1 VTEFLLAHLSDAHIG
16 PLPQFMRRE
25 LLNKRL
31 TGYLNWKR
39 RAQIHNMD
47 VLEAL
52 VADMKAQAP
61 DHVAMTGDVM
71 NIGLPGEFPVAR
83 AWLETLGDPR
93 DVSFTPGNHDAYV
106 RATLPWIEQTFAPW
120 CSSDGEAKTRFPFL
134 RVRGD
139 LALIGLSSGVPTA
152 PFMASGRLGLDQRE
166 ALAALLEE
174 TGKRGLM
181 RVVMIHH
188 PPTRGGAGFG
198 RGLTDARQL
207 ESVIASHGAELIL
220 HGHNHRQQVR
230 HLGLHD
236 APAKT
241 PCVGVASCSAVPGT
255 PLHRAAYHLYRIAR
269 DGNGWRVEARARGV
283 SAHAP
288 AHALHVSDLGP
299 VTL

>member
-1 VTEFLLAHLSDAHIG
+1 MTEFLLAHLSDAHIG

-25 LLNKRL
+25 LMNKRF
-31 TGYLNWKR
+31 TGYMNWKR
-39 RAQIHNMD
+39 RAQIHDMD
-47 VLEAL
+47 VLAAL

-71 NIGLPGEFPVAR
+71 NIGLPGEFPIAR

-106 RATLPWIEQTFAPW
+106 RAALPWIEQTFAPW
-120 CSSDGEAKTRFPFL
+120 CSSDGEGKTRFPFL
-134 RVRGD
+134 RERGD
-139 LALIGLSSGVPTA
+139 VALIGLSSGVPTA

-166 ALAALLEE
+166 KLAALLEE
-174 TGKRGLM
+174 TGRRGLM

-198 RGLTDARQL
+198 RSLTDARQL
-207 ESVIASHGAELIL
+207 ESVIARCGAELIL
-220 HGHNHRQQVR
+220 HGHNHRLQVR
-230 HLGLHD
+230 HIHRRES
-236 APAKT
+236 ASRV

-255 PLHRAAYHLYRIAR
+255 PLHRAAYHLYRVAR
-269 DGNGWRVEARARGV
+269 TQDGWSVEARARGV

-288 AHALHVSDLGP
+288 AGALHVSDLGP
-299 VTL
+299 VAL